1 MLCIIQKKAVTLQ
14 SFCKRKQRSY
24 NKMKYNYEYEI
35 KYQEVDGEKK
45 LRLFNLENYLLE
57 VAGTVADDL
66 GFGIAALHP
75 RGLTWILTRLSVE
88 MYELPTHCQQVRFE
102 TWIESNSH
110 MLSTRDFRI
119 YAKPSEFS
127 HQPSDEWILIGQC
140 KSVWAVLDLE
150 KREIVNI
157 FDDPMFADCVD
168 GEVIEMSRVRMT
180 TIPEPTGC
188 ETHKVVYS
196 DIDYNGHCNSCR
208 YLQAMTD
215 AYLPDY
221 YGKKVRLDINY
232 SKEAI
237 AGETLQTL
245 YLVTPDG
252 VQYQLKNEAGETSCS
267 AKISIS

>member
-1 MLCIIQKKAVTLQ
+1 
-14 SFCKRKQRSY
+14 
-24 NKMKYNYEYEI
+24 MKYNYEYEI

-57 VAGTVADDL
+57 VAGSVADSL
-66 GFGIAALHP
+66 GFGIAQLHP

-88 MYELPTHCQQVRFE
+88 MYELPTHCQRVRFE
-102 TWIESNSH
+102 TWIESNAH
-110 MLSTRDFRI
+110 MLSTRNFRI
-119 YAKPSEFS
+119 YAKESKVES
-127 HQPSDEWILIGQC
+127 QKSKEEEWILIGQC

-157 FDDPMFADCVD
+157 FDDPMFEDCVD

-188 ETHKVVYS
+188 VAHKVAYS

-232 SKEAI
+232 QKEAML
-237 AGETLQTL
+237 GENLQTL
-245 YLVTPDG
+245 YLVAPDG
-252 VQYQLKNEAGETSCS
+252 VQYQQKNSHGETSCS
-267 AKISIS
+267 AKISIQ

>member
-1 MLCIIQKKAVTLQ
+1 
-14 SFCKRKQRSY
+14 
-24 NKMKYNYEYEI
+24 MKYNYEYEI

-57 VAGTVADDL
+57 VAGTVADEL
-66 GFGIAALHP
+66 GFGIANLHP

-88 MYELPTHCQQVRFE
+88 MYELPTHCEKVRFE
-102 TWIESNSH
+102 TWIESNAH

-119 YAKPSEFS
+119 YSGDK
-127 HQPSDEWILIGQC
+127 LIGQC

-157 FDDPMFADCVD
+157 FDDPMFEGCVD
-168 GEVIEMSRVRMT
+168 CEVIEMNRIRMT
-180 TIPEPTGC
+180 TIPEPTGIVP
-188 ETHKVVYS
+188 HKVVYS

-215 AYLPDY
+215 AYLPAY

-232 SKEAI
+232 QKEAML
-237 AGETLQTL
+237 GEELQTL
-245 YLVTPDG
+245 YLVTEDG
-252 VQYQLKNEAGETSCS
+252 VQYQQKNPHGETSCS
-267 AKISIS
+267 AKITIL

>member
-1 MLCIIQKKAVTLQ
+1 
-14 SFCKRKQRSY
+14 
-24 NKMKYNYEYEI
+24 MKYNYEYEI

-66 GFGIAALHP
+66 GFGIQALHP

-88 MYELPTHCQQVRFE
+88 MYELPTHCEKVRFE
-102 TWIESNSH
+102 TWIESNAH

-119 YAKPSEFS
+119 YKQGSEE
-127 HQPSDEWILIGQC
+127 EWILIGQC

-150 KREIVNI
+150 KREIVNC
-157 FDDPMFADCVD
+157 FDDPIFEGCVD

-180 TIPEPTGC
+180 TIPEPTGSAP
-188 ETHKVVYS
+188 HKIVYS

-215 AYLPDY
+215 AFLPSY
-221 YGKKVRLDINY
+221 YGRKVRLDINY
-232 SKEAI
+232 SKEAML
-237 AGETLQTL
+237 GETLQTY
-245 YLVTPDG
+245 YLVTEEG
-252 VQYQLKNEAGETSCS
+252 VQYQQKNEAGETSCS
-267 AKISIS
+267 AKITMSE

>member
-1 MLCIIQKKAVTLQ
+1 
-14 SFCKRKQRSY
+14 
-24 NKMKYNYEYEI
+24 MKYKYEYEI

-57 VAGTVADDL
+57 VAGTVADEL

-88 MYELPTHCQQVRFE
+88 MYELPTHCEKVRFE
-102 TWIESNSH
+102 TWIESNAH
-110 MLSTRDFRI
+110 MLSTRNFRI
-119 YAKPSEFS
+119 YSGDK
-127 HQPSDEWILIGQC
+127 LIGQC
-140 KSVWAVLDLE
+140 KSVWAVLDLA

-157 FDDPMFADCVD
+157 FDDPMFANCVD
-168 GEVIEMSRVRMT
+168 GEVIEMNRIRMT
-180 TIPEPTGC
+180 TIPEPTGIVP
-188 ETHKVVYS
+188 HKVVYS

-232 SKEAI
+232 QKEAML
-237 AGETLQTL
+237 GEELQTL
-245 YLVTPDG
+245 YLVTEDG
-252 VQYQLKNEAGETSCS
+252 VQYQQKNSHGETSCS
-267 AKISIS
+267 AKITIL

>member
-1 MLCIIQKKAVTLQ
+1 
-14 SFCKRKQRSY
+14 
-24 NKMKYNYEYEI
+24 MKYSYDFEI
-35 KYQEVDGEKK
+35 KYQEVDGKKK

-57 VAGTVADDL
+57 VAGTVADEL
-66 GFGIAALHP
+66 GFGIKVLHP
-75 RGLTWILTRLSVE
+75 RGVTWILTRLSVE
-88 MYELPTHCQQVRFE
+88 MYEMPTHCEKIRIE
-102 TWIESNSH
+102 TWIEGNAH

-119 YAKPSEFS
+119 YSGDK
-127 HQPSDEWILIGQC
+127 LIGQC

-157 FDDPMFADCVD
+157 FDDPIFEGCVD
-168 GEVIEMSRVRMT
+168 GEVLDMQRVRMT

-188 ETHKVVYS
+188 APHKVVYS

-232 SKEAI
+232 SKEAML
-237 AGETLQTL
+237 GETLQTY
-245 YLVTPDG
+245 YLVTEDG
-252 VQYQLKNEAGETSCS
+252 VQYQQKNEAGETSCS
-267 AKISIS
+267 AKISVLN

>member
-1 MLCIIQKKAVTLQ
+1 
-14 SFCKRKQRSY
+14 
-24 NKMKYNYEYEI
+24 MKYNYEYEI
-35 KYQEVDGEKK
+35 KYQEVDGKKK

-57 VAGTVADDL
+57 VAGTVADEL

-88 MYELPTHCQQVRFE
+88 MYELPTHCERVRFE
-102 TWIESNSH
+102 TWIESNAH
-110 MLSTRDFRI
+110 MLSTRNFRI
-119 YAKPSEFS
+119 YAKPSEGS
-127 HQPSDEWILIGQC
+127 RQPSEGSRQPSAVSSQPSEEWRLIGQC

-168 GEVIEMSRVRMT
+168 GEVIEMNRVRMT
-180 TIPEPTGC
+180 TIPEPTGS
-188 ETHKVVYS
+188 EKHKVVYS

-221 YGKKVRLDINY
+221 YGKTVRLDINY
-232 SKEAI
+232 QKEAMP
-237 AGETLQTL
+237 GEILETL
-245 YLVTPDG
+245 YLVSPEG
-252 VQYQLKNEAGETSCS
+252 VQYQQKNGHGETSCS
-267 AKISIS
+267 AKITIS

>member
-1 MLCIIQKKAVTLQ
+1 MKY
-14 SFCKRKQRSY
+14 SY
-24 NKMKYNYEYEI
+24 NYEI
-35 KYQEVDGEKK
+35 KYQEVDGKKK

-57 VAGTVADDL
+57 VAGTVADEL
-66 GFGIAALHP
+66 GFGIQVLHP
-75 RGLTWILTRLSVE
+75 KGLTWILTRLSVE
-88 MYELPTHCQQVRFE
+88 MYELPTHCEKVRFE
-102 TWIESNSH
+102 TWIESNAH

-119 YAKPSEFS
+119 YSGDK
-127 HQPSDEWILIGQC
+127 LIGQC

-157 FDDPMFADCVD
+157 FDDPIFEGCVD
-168 GEVIEMSRVRMT
+168 GEVLDMPRVRMT

-188 ETHKVVYS
+188 VPHKVVYS

-232 SKEAI
+232 SKEAMP
-237 AGETLQTL
+237 GETLQTN
-245 YLVTPDG
+245 YLITEDG
-252 VQYQLKNEAGETSCS
+252 VQYQQKNEAGETSCS
-267 AKISIS
+267 AKITIND

>member
-1 MLCIIQKKAVTLQ
+1 MHNSKKSTNFALDFSDNCI
-14 SFCKRKQRSY
+14 
-24 NKMKYNYEYEI
+24 MKYNYEYEI

-57 VAGTVADDL
+57 VAGTVADEL

-88 MYELPTHCQQVRFE
+88 MYELPTHCEKVRFE
-102 TWIESNSH
+102 TWIESNAH
-110 MLSTRDFRI
+110 MLSTRNFRI
-119 YAKPSEFS
+119 YSGDK
-127 HQPSDEWILIGQC
+127 LIGQC
-140 KSVWAVLDLE
+140 KSVWAVLDLA

-157 FDDPMFADCVD
+157 FDDPMFANCVD
-168 GEVIEMSRVRMT
+168 GEVIDMPRVRMT
-180 TIPEPTGC
+180 TIPEPTGIVP
-188 ETHKVVYS
+188 HKVVYS

-232 SKEAI
+232 QKESML
-237 AGETLQTL
+237 GEELQTL
-245 YLVTPDG
+245 YLVTEDG
-252 VQYQLKNEAGETSCS
+252 VQYQQKNSHGETSCS
-267 AKISIS
+267 AKITIL

>member
-1 MLCIIQKKAVTLQ
+1 
-14 SFCKRKQRSY
+14 
-24 NKMKYNYEYEI
+24 MKYNYEYEI
-35 KYQEVDGEKK
+35 KYQEVDGKKK

-57 VAGTVADDL
+57 VAGRVADDL
-66 GFGIAALHP
+66 GFGIANLHP

-88 MYELPTHCQQVRFE
+88 MYELPTHCEKVRFE
-102 TWIESNSH
+102 TWIESNAH

-119 YAKPSEFS
+119 YSGDK
-127 HQPSDEWILIGQC
+127 LIGQC

-157 FDDPMFADCVD
+157 FDDPMFEGCVD
-168 GEVIEMSRVRMT
+168 GEVIEMNRVRMT
-180 TIPEPTGC
+180 TIPEPTGIAP
-188 ETHKVVYS
+188 HKVVYS

-232 SKEAI
+232 QKEAML
-237 AGETLQTL
+237 GEELQTL
-245 YLVTPDG
+245 YLVTEDG
-252 VQYQLKNEAGETSCS
+252 VQYQQKNQHGETSCS
-267 AKISIS
+267 AKVSI